1 MDTKTL
7 LKHYRRC
14 GRIAGSNLTME
25 DIDKELEQV
34 YPSVD
39 LPIHLEAVEFV
50 NAIRQ
55 AYNRMTNKKLKRIL
69 FLAYLN
75 AQPEHRYKKELYHSL
90 GMSESNYYRVQ
101 AEAIRQLGTKLDS
114 NC

>member
-1 MDTKTL
+1 MDTRIL

-25 DIDKELEQV
+25 DVDKELKQV
-34 YPSVD
+34 EPSAD

-55 AYNRMTNKKLKRIL
+55 AYNQMADK
-69 FLAYLN
+69 
-75 AQPEHRYKKELYHSL
+75 
-90 GMSESNYYRVQ
+90 
-101 AEAIRQLGTKLDS
+101 D
-114 NC
+114 